1 MTIQNEIFRMSMEA
15 REKQK
20 QKTQARHDQGIRRST
35 NNIMNTKT
43 DNTGLFGANTNPF
56 QTNLYKDTKK
66 QMERNERIERLKKKS
81 DFMFSN
87 MTDED
92 QIELDNKF

>member
-35 NNIMNTKT
+35 NNIMNTKQIT
-43 DNTGLFGANTNPF
+43 QVYLV
-56 QTNLYKDTKK
+56 QTLIHFKQKCIKTQRNKWKETK
-66 QMERNERIERLKKKS
+66 E
-81 DFMFSN
+81 
-87 MTDED
+87 
-92 QIELDNKF
+92 